1 MSQTPGPPF
10 AISVR
15 AADHLAKIV
24 ESITRLELGTDF
36 RLDIRLHRENRVRSI
51 YSSLAIEGNRLSLA
65 QVSDV
70 LNGQPVW
77 GRPADIQEVRN
88 AHDAYDRLLTLD
100 PHRIEDFLTAHR
112 LMTQGL
118 IKESGVFRSGD
129 VAVYEGSVPVHTGAR
144 PQFVPGLI
152 GELFAWARASDL
164 HPVLLSAVVHCE
176 IETVHPFADGN
187 GRLGR
192 LWQTL
197 ILARWNEVF
206 ASLPMESVVFE
217 NRPQYYQALRSSQ
230 RDNDA
235 TEFIEFSL
243 GSILD
248 AIEEVLVAYGGTDVG
263 VNVGVN
269 VGVDDALLALLR
281 TEPTLSAAAM
291 AGRLGKT
298 PRTVE
303 RHLARLKAAGRVRR
317 EGSAKAGRWL
327 VIDS

>member
-1 MSQTPGPPF
+1 MSEVPGPPF
-10 AISVR
+10 TISVR

-51 YSSLAIEGNRLSLA
+51 YSSLAIEGNQLSLA

-77 GRPADIQEVRN
+77 GRPADIQEVKN
-88 AHDAYDRLLTLD
+88 AHDAYDHLMMFD
-100 PHRIEDFLTAHR
+100 PYEVEDFLTAHGLVTR
-112 LMTQGL
+112 GL
-118 IKESGVFRSGD
+118 IKDAGRFRSGD
-129 VAVYEGSVPVHTGAR
+129 VAVYEGGIPVHAGAR
-144 PQFVPGLI
+144 PQFVPGLM
-152 GELFAWARASDL
+152 GDLFAWARASDL

-187 GRLGR
+187 GRIGR

-197 ILARWNEVF
+197 ILAHWNEAF
-206 ASLPMESVVFE
+206 ASLPMESVVF
-217 NRPQYYQALRSSQ
+217 NSRPQYYQALRSSQ

-243 GSILD
+243 GAILD
-248 AIEEVLVAYGGTDVG
+248 AIEEVLVTYGSVDVG
-263 VNVGVN
+263 ENVGEN
-269 VGVDDALLALLR
+269 VGVDDVLLALLR
-281 TEPTLSAAAM
+281 VEPTLSAAAI

-303 RHLARLKAAGRVRR
+303 RHLAELRR
-317 EGSAKAGRWL
+317 EGRIRREGPARGGRW
-327 VIDS
+327 VVMDR

>member
-10 AISVR
+10 TISVR

-51 YSSLAIEGNRLSLA
+51 YSSLAIEGNQLSLA

-77 GRPADIQEVRN
+77 GRPADIQEVKN
-88 AHDAYDRLLTLD
+88 AHDAYDHLMMFD
-100 PHRIEDFLTAHR
+100 PYEVENFLAAH
-112 LMTQGL
+112 GL
-118 IKESGVFRSGD
+118 VTRGMIKDAGRFRSSD
-129 VAVYEGSVPVHTGAR
+129 VAVYEGDIPVHAGAR
-144 PQFVPGLI
+144 SQFVPGLM
-152 GELFAWARASDL
+152 GDLFAWARASDL

-187 GRLGR
+187 GRIGR

-197 ILARWNEVF
+197 ILAHWNEAF
-206 ASLPMESVVFE
+206 ASLPMESVVF
-217 NRPQYYQALRSSQ
+217 NSRPQYYQALRSSQ

-243 GSILD
+243 GAILD
-248 AIEEVLVAYGGTDVG
+248 AIEEVLVTYGSVDVG
-263 VNVGVN
+263 ENVGEN
-269 VGVDDALLALLR
+269 VGVDDVLLALLGV
-281 TEPTLSAAAM
+281 EPTLSAAAI

-298 PRTVE
+298 PRTIE
-303 RHLARLKAAGRVRR
+303 RHLAKLGREGRIRR
-317 EGSAKAGRWL
+317 EGPARGGRW
-327 VIDS
+327 VVMDR